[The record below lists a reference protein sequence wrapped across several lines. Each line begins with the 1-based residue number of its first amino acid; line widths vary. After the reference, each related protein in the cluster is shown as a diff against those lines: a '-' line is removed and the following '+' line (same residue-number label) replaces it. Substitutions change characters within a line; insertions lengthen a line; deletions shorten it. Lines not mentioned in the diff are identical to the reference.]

1 MSSLP
6 CYIRGG
12 LPIRRNNGF
21 TIIELLIVIVI
32 IAILAAITIVAYN
45 GITAKA
51 TDARRAQDFSSIQ
64 EALQAYAVQ
73 NGGLPST
80 ISGGS
85 YTKGVVYEGWDAST
99 SPNWLAFLRSQDGNM
114 PTDPVNT
121 IGSDGNPPGSSDR
134 VYFYY
139 CYPAGSGLAPA
150 TPNVVIGYHK
160 SDGTS
165 VTQDF
170 PVDACL

>member
-1 MSSLP
+1 MGDMRRHSLKVGTPFMSSLP

-139 CYPAGSGLAPA
+139 CYPAGSGLAA
-150 TPNVVIGYHK
+150 T
-160 SDGTS
+160 
-165 VTQDF
+165 
-170 PVDACL
+170 